1 MKKQIRWGTLIVCIA
16 IPLAVGA
23 VASLLTK
30 DNMMQFR
37 ELEQPPLAPP
47 GWLFPVVWTIL
58 YVMMGIASYLVV
70 TSDGNKEDI
79 DQALTWYRIQL
90 AVNFLWPIVFFRFE
104 LYFAAFAWLLFLWW
118 LILKTIRAFRDVSEA
133 AGVLLV
139 PYLIWVTFAGYL
151 NLGIAVLN

>member
-58 YVMMGIASYLVV
+58 YV
-70 TSDGNKEDI
+70 
-79 DQALTWYRIQL
+79 
-90 AVNFLWPIVFFRFE
+90 
-104 LYFAAFAWLLFLWW
+104 
-118 LILKTIRAFRDVSEA
+118 
-133 AGVLLV
+133 
-139 PYLIWVTFAGYL
+139 
-151 NLGIAVLN
+151 